1 MDIRLASWLQ
11 AWAVS
16 LWDSPRD
23 QRGQGTVEYIGTV
36 VMVTLLIAGIAAAAN
51 GWGPS
56 LGGSMKSVLTSVL
69 KDVKDNLNP

>member
-1 MDIRLASWLQ
+1 MHIRFASWLH
-11 AWAVS
+11 AWA
-16 LWDSPRD
+16 LTLRGDPRG

-56 LGGSMKSVLTSVL
+56 LGGSMKGVLTSVL